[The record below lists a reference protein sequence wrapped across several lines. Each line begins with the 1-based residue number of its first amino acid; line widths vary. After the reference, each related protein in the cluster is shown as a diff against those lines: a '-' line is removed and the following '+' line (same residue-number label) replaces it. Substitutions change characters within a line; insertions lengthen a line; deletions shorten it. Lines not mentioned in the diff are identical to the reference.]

1 MRQWRIILAGTGAVL
16 MAGGVTAAL
25 LAGGQHGFRPP
36 SLPVTSP
43 KVAPAVLPQAPP
55 QAAPQAAALA
65 RSVPVRVAIPAIGV
79 DAPVVPEG
87 TDSTGALETPPLTE
101 QNVTGWWDG
110 GYTPGQDG
118 PAVIVGHVDSA
129 AAGPL
134 VFWHLGELQPGDTVE
149 TTLADGAT
157 VWFTVTSLQD
167 VSKTTFPTQ
176 AVYGPTTGPTLR
188 LITCGGAFDYATGH
202 YVDNLIVYASQQQ
215 HLPPP
220 NIRP

>member
-16 MAGGVTAAL
+16 MVGGITAAV
-25 LAGGQHGFRPP
+25 LAGSQNGYRPP

-55 QAAPQAAALA
+55 SAPPPAATVA
-65 RSVPVRVAIPAIGV
+65 RSVPVRVSIPAIGV
-79 DAPVVPEG
+79 DAPVIPEG

-134 VFWHLGELQPGDTVE
+134 VFWHLGELKPGDTVA
-149 TTLADGAT
+149 TTLADGDT
-157 VWFTVTSLQD
+157 VWFTVTALQD
-167 VSKTTFPTQ
+167 VSKTAFPTQ

-215 HLPPP
+215 HLPAP